1 MVSSSPKK
9 DTSLWVKNQG
19 KLTTSNASMA
29 LFGHALAV
37 SSDSLTLSP
46 KNSKIIS
53 GRSGTLF
60 TPIIDHYSFRTT
72 PILSW
77 LKTTSKKYWQGCLF
91 LMCADEIERIMDRE
105 GVFIEG

>member
-1 MVSSSPKK
+1 MVLFFPKK

-19 KLTTSNASMA
+19 KLTTSNASTV

-60 TPIIDHYSFRTT
+60 IPIICHYSFRTT
-72 PILSW
+72 CEFRFNNRDADLDD
-77 LKTTSKKYWQGCLF
+77 LVFNLYKTYFSN
-91 LMCADEIERIMDRE
+91 
-105 GVFIEG
+105 